1 MKDTSIKI
9 IDLELSHLIRRVTSS
24 SRKIGHLDRSAY
36 LILYRILSEGPVGV
50 KALSE
55 ESHLDISTISR
66 QTASL
71 EQKGYVERIPDP
83 VDRRA
88 YTLQITE
95 LGKKEFYEHQKMRYA
110 ALNENL
116 EAWTEDE
123 IELFAKL
130 LTKYNHPFKNK
141 EL

>member
-1 MKDTSIKI
+1 MKDSSIKI
-9 IDLELSHLIRRVTSS
+9 IDMELARLIRRVTST

-36 LILYRILSEGPVGV
+36 LILYRILSEGPAGV
-50 KALSE
+50 KALAE

-83 VDRRA
+83 IDRRA

-95 LGKKEFYEHQKMRYA
+95 LGKKEFLEHQRLRFA
-110 ALNENL
+110 ALDQALAE
-116 EAWTEDE
+116 WTDE
-123 IELFAKL
+123 EKELFSKL
-130 LTKYNHPFKNK
+130 LMKYNNPFQHK
-141 EL
+141 

>member
-1 MKDTSIKI
+1 MKDMNIKI
-9 IDLELSHLIRRVTSS
+9 IDLELARLIRRVTSA

-36 LILYRILSEGPVGV
+36 LILNRILSEGPAGV
-50 KALSE
+50 KVLAE
-55 ESHLDISTISR
+55 EAHLDISTLSR

-95 LGKKEFYEHQKMRYA
+95 LGKKEFYEHQKLRFA
-110 ALNENL
+110 ALDENL
-116 EAWTEDE
+116 EAWADDE
-123 IELFAKL
+123 IEVFAKL
-130 LTKYNHPFKNK
+130 LTKYNHPFTKK
-141 EL
+141 ES